1 MKGFAILGLALA
13 LQSAFL
19 FSIATTPS
27 RDEAAAQLWPN
38 RSPAAAGSSAAPG
51 AAPQD
56 DEPRFVD
63 VEEPIV
69 VVVHE

>member
-38 RSPAAAGSSAAPG
+38 RAAAPAASVASPR
-51 AAPQD
+51 APQE
-56 DEPRFVD
+56 DELRIVD
-63 VEEPIV
+63 VKEPIV
-69 VVVHE
+69 VVVVHE

>member
-1 MKGFAILGLALA
+1 MKGFALLGLALA

-38 RSPAAAGSSAAPG
+38 RPAAAASART
-51 AAPQD
+51 APQD
-56 DEPRFVD
+56 EEPRIVD

-69 VVVHE
+69 VVVRG

>member
-1 MKGFAILGLALA
+1 MKGFALLGLALA

-19 FSIATTPS
+19 FSVAMTPS

-38 RSPAAAGSSAAPG
+38 RPAATSSTARTG
-51 AAPQD
+51 PQD
-56 DEPRFVD
+56 EEPRVVD

-69 VVVHE
+69 VVVRG

>member
-1 MKGFAILGLALA
+1 MKGFALLGLALA

-19 FSIATTPS
+19 FSVATTPS

-38 RSPAAAGSSAAPG
+38 RPAPASTARTAP
-51 AAPQD
+51 AD
-56 DEPRFVD
+56 EEPRIVD

-69 VVVHE
+69 VVIRG

>member
-1 MKGFAILGLALA
+1 MKGFALLGLALA

-38 RSPAAAGSSAAPG
+38 RPAAASART
-51 AAPQD
+51 APQD
-56 DEPRFVD
+56 EEPRVVD

-69 VVVHE
+69 VVVRG